1 MVNNKVIRLA
11 TVNALKANANVTT
24 LVANSKIH
32 NSKVTPHMFGNL
44 PAIGVYT
51 LGSAT
56 TGVNHVTPAF
66 VKTLDINIEVAV
78 AGNSATYMDTTDD
91 IIFAVK
97 KALFANTV
105 WSGQFENVSGYREE
119 ITIEDAAETPVALS
133 TLTISCEI
141 VERT

>member
-1 MVNNKVIRLA
+1 
-11 TVNALKANANVTT
+11 
-24 LVANSKIH
+24 
-32 NSKVTPHMFGNL
+32 VTPNLFGNL

-51 LGSAT
+51 VGSAT
-56 TGVNHVTPAF
+56 TGVNHIDPAF
-66 VKTLDINIEVAV
+66 VKTLDITVEVAV
-78 AGNSATYMDTTDD
+78 SGNSATYMDTTDD

-97 KALFANTV
+97 NALFANTV

-119 ITIEDAAETPVALS
+119 ITIDDAAETPVALT

>member
-1 MVNNKVIRLA
+1 MINNKTIRLN
-11 TVNALKANANVTT
+11 TVDTLKANANVTT
-24 LVANSKIH
+24 LVTASKIH
-32 NSKVTPHMFGNL
+32 GSKVTPHMFGNL

-51 LGSAT
+51 VGSASE
-56 TGVNHVTPAF
+56 GLNHVTPAF
-66 VKTLDINIEVAV
+66 TKTIDITVEVAV

-97 KALFANTV
+97 KALFANTS

>member
-1 MVNNKVIRLA
+1 MINNKTIRLA
-11 TVNALKANANVTT
+11 TVNALKANSNVTA

-51 LGSAT
+51 TGAAT
-56 TGVNHVTPAF
+56 QGVNHVTPAF
-66 VKTLDINIEVAV
+66 VKTMDITVEVAV

-91 IIFAVK
+91 VIHAVK
-97 KALFANTV
+97 KALFANST
-105 WSGQFENVSGYREE
+105 WYGQFENVAGYREE
-119 ITIEDAAETPVALS
+119 TNLDDAGETPVALS
-133 TLTISCEI
+133 TLTITCEI